1 MKTIINFAP
10 TGMVPTRKM
19 TQYAPLS
26 LSEIV
31 ENIDR
36 AYQLGITIVHLH
48 IRDEK
53 TLEPTLCAATYGKLI
68 SKIREYAPDLIV
80 CVSLSAR
87 NGEPIEKR
95 LEPLYLEGKEK
106 PDMGSLTLSSM
117 NFASGASI
125 NSPEDIQRIAQTMGE
140 KNIFPEIEVF
150 DLGMVHYAKYLIK
163 KNILGK
169 KNYFNIMLGNI
180 ATAQPILLHAGMMVN
195 DLPDNSYWS
204 LGGIGAASYNTHLLA
219 LASGGGIRVGIE
231 DNIWFDQKRSK
242 LAENPALLERVHRLL
257 EMSDKELMSS
267 KELRRELL
275 G

>member
-10 TGMVPTRKM
+10 TGMVPTREM

-36 AYQLGITIVHLH
+36 AYQLGITIAHLH

-53 TLEPTLCAATYGKLI
+53 TLEPTLCATTYGKLI

-106 PDMGSLTLSSM
+106 PDMASLTLSSM

-125 NSPEDIQRIAQTMGE
+125 NSPEDIQRIAQTMEE
-140 KNIFPEIEVF
+140 KEIFPEIEVF

-163 KNILGK
+163 KNILGE